1 MDIDPFIV
9 FSENL
14 VGLDFM
20 KLYRK
25 SALLELTRLSEE
37 MGLYDFEVTREW
49 GFDEMQFR
57 KGEW

>member
-1 MDIDPFIV
+1 MDIDSFII

-14 VGLDFM
+14 VGIDFM
-20 KLYRK
+20 QLYRQ
-25 SALLELTRLSEE
+25 SGLLELVRLTEE
-37 MGLYDFEVTREW
+37 MGLYEWQETHEW